1 MPKRKK
7 PEYIIDRQFPPATT
21 DEARERQVISLAYDL
36 AERQIR
42 EGTATS
48 QVLTHFLRL
57 GTERERLEREILTEQ
72 KKLVAAKTE
81 NLESSKRIEALYS
94 DAMKAMRRYQ
104 GVQDEDEY

>member
-1 MPKRKK
+1 MAKK
-7 PEYIIDRQFPPATT
+7 KQPDYIIDRQFPPAES
-21 DEARERQVISLAYDL
+21 DEARERQLISLAYER

-57 GTERERLEREILTEQ
+57 GTERERLEREILAEQ
-72 KKLVAAKTE
+72 RKLVTAKTE

-104 GVQDEDEY
+104 GVTDEDDY